1 MVSISL
7 WYYIST
13 VYEIDTIAFDPVSCF
28 DYQFTVN
35 FINIGIANTDFV
47 ITPQVRK

>member
-28 DYQFTVN
+28 DYQLTVN